1 MASKNALSKVHWCL
15 SKSKSSAIYSRNVVE
30 SKIYSKS
37 IFFRKCPY
45 FFVLRFYLNSIWLQ
59 KGSFGIYLP
68 VYHFRHSA
76 TSKRD
81 IFHRKF
87 LELELETKGDKIL
100 SIPSC
105 KEQIFLFANETMI
118 RKKRKG
124 LNPWNESFLHAS
136 PSFFLYFPD
145 LYFVSTIFKNPL
157 SPSRHS
163 IRVCLFYLLLLF
175 KSWEKVKKIE
185 DGKKS
190 CALLPWQQNDG
201 VNECQI
207 FWIIASLAM
216 FWGIKMQA
224 LKGRR
229 HSSR

>member
-15 SKSKSSAIYSRNVVE
+15 SNSKSSAIYSRSVVE

-76 TSKRD
+76 TSCTKEQTRYFSSK
-81 IFHRKF
+81 IPGVWV
-87 LELELETKGDKIL
+87 ETKGDKIL

-136 PSFFLYFPD
+136 PSFFLSF
-145 LYFVSTIFKNPL
+145 FIFQIYI
-157 SPSRHS
+157 S
-163 IRVCLFYLLLLF
+163 FLLF
-175 KSWEKVKKIE
+175 SKTRS
-185 DGKKS
+185 
-190 CALLPWQQNDG
+190 LLR
-201 VNECQI
+201 V
-207 FWIIASLAM
+207 IASACVC
-216 FWGIKMQA
+216 FTFSFYSNPEKK
-224 LKGRR
+224 LKK
-229 HSSR
+229 